1 MNTTNRI
8 RLPPSSSTALEARA
22 LIDVVKM
29 SGPLVRSFFERNEQ
43 SRQQLVLIIPGFG
56 ANDRYTWPLRAYLK
70 SLGYATMGWGLGT
83 NMAGLNMPHSLSD
96 VHSRWKLPPIAPYRG
111 EAGVPYVIDRLI
123 DRVDELSKA
132 SKQPIALV
140 GWSLGGY
147 MAREVARER
156 PARISQVITLGS
168 PVIGGPKYTL
178 AATAFNRR
186 QQDLDWVERVV
197 ADREER
203 PITVPITAVVSPSD
217 GIVSYLAALDHHSP
231 AVEHVRLDVA
241 HLAFPYNSTVWSV
254 IAKALQAMECGCG
267 RA

>member
-1 MNTTNRI
+1 MNAMNP
-8 RLPPSSSTALEARA
+8 LKPPPSSAAVLEARA
-22 LIDVVKM
+22 LLDLVTM
-29 SGPLVRSFFERNEQ
+29 SAPLVRSFLNRSEAP
-43 SRQQLVLIIPGFG
+43 RQQAVMVIPGFG
-56 ANDRYTWPLRAYLK
+56 ANDRYTWPLRAHLK

-83 NMAGLNMPHSLSD
+83 NKAGLNFPHSLGD
-96 VHSRWKLPPIAPYRG
+96 VHSRWKLQTKSPYRG

-123 DRVDELSKA
+123 ARLDEICEE
-132 SKQPIALV
+132 SKQPIALI

-147 MAREVARER
+147 MAREVARDR
-156 PARISQVITLGS
+156 PAQISQVITLGT

-178 AATAFNRR
+178 AAPAFLRR
-186 QQDLDWVERVV
+186 KQNLDWVERMV

-217 GIVSYLAALDHHSP
+217 GIVSYLAALDHLSP
-231 AVEHVRLDVA
+231 AVHHVQLDVA

-254 IAKALQAMECGCG
+254 IAEALQKLEPESG